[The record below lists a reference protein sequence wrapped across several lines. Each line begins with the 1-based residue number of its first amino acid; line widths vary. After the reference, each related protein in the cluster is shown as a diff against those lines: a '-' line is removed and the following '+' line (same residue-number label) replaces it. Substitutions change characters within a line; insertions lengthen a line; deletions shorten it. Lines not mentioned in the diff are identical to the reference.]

1 MTDVN
6 EKARAFLAKRLEVSQ
21 NEIADDADLFDSLG
35 IDSLDFVEL
44 MTYLEDV
51 YQIEVPEDQILQ
63 LRTIEGIADHLRMGD
78 LL

>member
-1 MTDVN
+1 MTDIN
-6 EKARAFLAKRLEVSQ
+6 EKVRAFLAKRLDVSQ

-44 MTYLEDV
+44 MTYLEDI
-51 YQIEVPEDQILQ
+51 YQVEVPEEQVLQ
-63 LRTIEGIADHLRMGD
+63 LRTIDAIADYLRTGD